1 MKKILAADIGGTH
14 SRFAY
19 FQIDGNG
26 ALSLVESRWIDTA
39 KATSLSHLLSL
50 LQETTFSLPLD
61 QSDVAVL
68 AVAGPVIKGVYS
80 NPPNIAWDVDVSN
93 SAQDF
98 KLRHCRL
105 INDFAAQAYACR
117 SPVADSARQVVS
129 GHIDPDAT
137 LAVIGAGTGLG
148 MAALTPDG
156 AGGFV
161 AVPSEGG
168 HSALPFESPAEFD
181 FMKFLIHELEIS
193 YVETEFVVSG
203 GGLSLIHQFLSGEKL
218 TPAEVGSSVS
228 KDSDT
233 VRWMA
238 RFYAR
243 ACRNYALQVL
253 ARGGV
258 YIAGGVA
265 AKEPVLVTHPEFE
278 LQFRNSKT
286 MRPMLESIPVF
297 LNTNEESGLWGAAYF
312 AAQTLKQQGHSKPS
326 IKQSK

>member
-1 MKKILAADIGGTH
+1 MKRILVADIGGTH
-14 SRFAY
+14 SRFGY
-19 FQIDGNG
+19 FQVDGNG
-26 ALSLVESRWIDTA
+26 ALSLVETRWIDTA
-39 KATSLSHLLSL
+39 KSTSLSHLLSL
-50 LQETTFSLPLD
+50 LQETNFSLSVD

-68 AVAGPVIKGVYS
+68 AVAGPVVKGVYS

-93 SAQDF
+93 SAEDF

-117 SPVADSARQVVS
+117 SPVADSARPVLS
-129 GHIDPDAT
+129 GQIDPDAT

-161 AVPSEGG
+161 AMPSEGG
-168 HSALPFESPAEFD
+168 HSALPFESPAEFA
-181 FMKFLIHELEIS
+181 FMKFLISELGVP
-193 YVETEFVVSG
+193 YVETEYVVSG
-203 GGLSLIHQFLSGEKL
+203 RGLSLIHQFLSGEKL
-218 TPAEVGSSVS
+218 TPAEIGTGVS
-228 KDSDT
+228 QDSET
-233 VRWMA
+233 FRWMA

-243 ACRNYALQVL
+243 ACRNCALQVL

-265 AKEPVLVTHPEFE
+265 AKVPTLVTHPEFG
-278 LQFRNSKT
+278 LQFCNSKT
-286 MRPMLESIPVF
+286 MRTMLESIPVF

-312 AAQTLKQQGHSKPS
+312 ATQVLKQQGAFQAEH
-326 IKQSK
+326 